1 MGRLAGK
8 IAVVTAAAQ
17 GIGRATALAFAAK
30 GAKVYATDI
39 ARDKLL
45 QLTSPGIET
54 AELDVRDSAAV
65 AKFASHLGNC
75 DVLFNCVGIVH
86 HGTILDCD
94 ERSWDL
100 SFDSN
105 IKSMYR
111 TIRCFLPAM
120 IQQGGG
126 SIINVS
132 SVASSVIGVPNR
144 FVYSTTKAAVIGLS
158 KSIAADFVS
167 KNIRCNAICPGTID
181 TPSLQER
188 MKAQGNY
195 ERARAHFIARQPM
208 GRLGLPEEVA
218 DLAVY
223 LASDD
228 SGFMTGN
235 VLVLDGGW
243 SNI

>member
-1 MGRLAGK
+1 
-8 IAVVTAAAQ
+8 
-17 GIGRATALAFAAK
+17 
-30 GAKVYATDI
+30 
-39 ARDKLL
+39 
-45 QLTSPGIET
+45 
-54 AELDVRDSAAV
+54 
-65 AKFASHLGNC
+65 
-75 DVLFNCVGIVH
+75 
-86 HGTILDCD
+86 
-94 ERSWDL
+94 
-100 SFDSN
+100 
-105 IKSMYR
+105 
-111 TIRCFLPAM
+111 M

-126 SIINVS
+126 FIINVS